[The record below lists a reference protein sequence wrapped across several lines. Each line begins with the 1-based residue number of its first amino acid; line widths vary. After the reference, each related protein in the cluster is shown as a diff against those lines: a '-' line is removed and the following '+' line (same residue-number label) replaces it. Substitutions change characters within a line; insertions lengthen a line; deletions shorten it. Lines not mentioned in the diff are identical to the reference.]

1 MDNRTL
7 LSRVAKATGAD
18 ARTTSSMAEAL
29 TRLMADS
36 AAVLDNVA
44 IPGFGTFVADKE
56 AEHVGTDTATGARS
70 LMPPAISVQF
80 RAATKLRKSVA
91 K

>member
-44 IPGFGTFVADKE
+44 IPGFGTFVADK
-56 AEHVGTDTATGARS
+56 
-70 LMPPAISVQF
+70 
-80 RAATKLRKSVA
+80 
-91 K
+91 